1 MMDWIVI
8 FCDAWVDGL
17 VGRDP
22 LFLATRNVVAV
33 VTLHFGARV
42 SPCGETPAKPPL
54 LRSKRGTR
62 SVAEQGVPGFNVRSP
77 I

>member
-1 MMDWIVI
+1 MGRFGSARRRGDGLDCD

-42 SPCGETPAKPPL
+42 SP
-54 LRSKRGTR
+54 
-62 SVAEQGVPGFNVRSP
+62 
-77 I
+77 